1 MDQTAPA
8 AERLAHGVRAEF
20 RRHMQSEYVPRIG
33 RCIELLDD
41 RDVWRRPNS
50 ASNSVGNLLLHLCG
64 NITQWILVT
73 FDGRQ
78 DRRDRPAEFAAT
90 SGASGRELHARLAAI
105 VAEACDLV
113 DALPIDELLRERTI
127 QARYRE
133 TGLAAV
139 LHVMEHMSGHAGQI
153 YAWTKQVTGK
163 DLAFYDL

>member
-1 MDQTAPA
+1 MDQPVA
-8 AERLAHGVRAEF
+8 AADRLAHGIRTAF
-20 RRHMQSEYVPRIG
+20 RRHTQGECVARIG
-33 RCIELLDD
+33 RCIELLDE
-41 RDVWRRPNS
+41 RDIWQRPNA

-64 NITQWILVT
+64 NITQWILVSFST
-73 FDGRQ
+73 LD
-78 DRRDRPAEFAAT
+78 DRRDRPAEFAAA
-90 SGASGRELHARLAAI
+90 SGASGRELHARLASI
-105 VAEACDLV
+105 VADACDVV
-113 DALPIDELLRERTI
+113 DRLSIDELLRERTI

>member
-1 MDQTAPA
+1 MEHTDPA
-8 AERLAHGVRAEF
+8 ADRLAHGVRAEF
-20 RRHMQSEYVPRIG
+20 RRHMQQEYVARIG
-33 RCIELLDD
+33 RCIELLDE
-41 RDVWRRPNS
+41 RDVWHRPNS

-64 NITQWILVT
+64 NITQWILAT
-73 FDGRQ
+73 FDGRD
-78 DRRDRPAEFAAT
+78 DRRDRPAEFAAR
-90 SGASGRELHARLAAI
+90 SGASGRELHQRLAAI
-105 VAEACDLV
+105 VAEACDVV
-113 DALPIDELLRERTI
+113 DRLSIDELLRERTI